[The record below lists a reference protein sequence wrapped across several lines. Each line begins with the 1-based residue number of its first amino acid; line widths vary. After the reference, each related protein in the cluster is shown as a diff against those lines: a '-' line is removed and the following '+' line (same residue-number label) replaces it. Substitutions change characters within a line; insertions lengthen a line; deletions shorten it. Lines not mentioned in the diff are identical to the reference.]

1 MKTIRLITCNDSF
14 QAHLI
19 QGALK
24 NEGID
29 CMLQNDNTSGVLRGY
44 ITPISG
50 VDLFVFENQYEE
62 ALSLLE
68 RNQMIGEQLK
78 YCPHCYSDKIKFVLN
93 KTHRIRAIFAV
104 VLGIL
109 SGTPPGTEHWEY
121 ICKQCGTHFTRPVAK
136 KKTGS
141 SPEAHTESV

>member
-29 CMLQNDNTSGVLRGY
+29 SILHNDNTSGVLRGY
-44 ITPISG
+44 ISSISG
-50 VDLFVFENQYEE
+50 VDIFVFEDQYEE

-78 YCPHCYSDKIKFVLN
+78 YCPYCQSDKIKFVL
-93 KTHRIRAIFAV
+93 KRKHRVRAIFAV
-104 VLGIL
+104 ILGLL
-109 SGTPPGTEHWEY
+109 SGAPPGTEHWEY
-121 ICKQCGTHFTRPVAK
+121 VCQQCGKHFNRPAAQTHNEHPDIH
-136 KKTGS
+136 TGS
-141 SPEAHTESV
+141 V

>member
-29 CMLQNDNTSGVLRGY
+29 SLLHNDNTSGVLRGY
-44 ITPISG
+44 ISSISG
-50 VDLFVFENQYEE
+50 VDVFVAEDRYEE
-62 ALSLLE
+62 ALALLE

-78 YCPHCYSDKIKFVLN
+78 YCPYCQCDEIKFVL
-93 KTHRIRAIFAV
+93 KRKHRIRAIFAV
-104 VLGIL
+104 VLGML
-109 SGTPPGTEHWEY
+109 SGAPPGTEHWEY
-121 ICKQCGTHFTRPVAK
+121 ICKHCGKHFDRPAAK
-136 KKTGS
+136 KRNDHPDTT
-141 SPEAHTESV
+141 HTESV